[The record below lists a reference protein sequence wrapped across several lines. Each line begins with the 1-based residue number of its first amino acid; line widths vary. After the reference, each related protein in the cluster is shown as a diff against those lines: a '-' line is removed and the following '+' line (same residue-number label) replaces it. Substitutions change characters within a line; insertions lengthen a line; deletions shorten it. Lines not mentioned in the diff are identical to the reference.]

1 MVLYRRRTRQGIVFW
16 EHSVDS
22 ARIFD
27 TTLRDGEQSPGTSF
41 SLDDKIRIAEK
52 LDEMGIHVIEAGFP
66 INSDEEFE
74 AVERIAER
82 CDTTVCGLGRV
93 NEPDLDAALDADV
106 DLVHT
111 FVSTSDIQIQKSMD
125 SSREEVLEMTRNA
138 VEHVKDHG
146 VDCMF
151 SPMDATRTDFDYL
164 VDVVRTAK
172 EAGADIVN
180 IPDTVGVI
188 RPTAMHRLISALR
201 DEVDVP
207 YDVHT
212 HDDFG
217 LAAANALAGI
227 EAGAVQ
233 CQVSVNGIGERAGN
247 AALEE
252 VVMSLE
258 SIYDIDTGIDTTQ
271 IYDLSK
277 TVERLS
283 GIPLP
288 QNKPIVGSNAFS
300 HESGIH
306 AAGVINDSSTFEPG
320 IMGPEDVGH
329 KRRLVVGKH
338 TGTHSVREVLEDAGY
353 EPDDDEV
360 KEITKRIKSMGGK
373 GKRVTDADVFAVAE
387 SVMSSVPESEQIVD
401 LKEVNVSTGNDST
414 PMASIR
420 AEVDDEERVDA
431 GVGVGPVDAALNA
444 VRSVMDAEGDDG
456 REIEITDFHID
467 SISGGSDAVA
477 NVYVGVTDGEGREAN
492 ANASSEDITV
502 ASVEALVDAINHL
515 VRKGD
520 ADKKVSSKEMV

>member
-1 MVLYRRRTRQGIVFW
+1 MTLYSNPGKGIVFW
-16 EHSVDS
+16 EHDVSS

-41 SLDDKIRIAEK
+41 SHDDKIRIADK
-52 LDEMGIHVIEAGFP
+52 LDEMGVHVIEAGFP
-66 INSDEEFE
+66 INSDEEFQ
-74 AVERIAER
+74 AVEEIADR
-82 CDTTVCGLGRV
+82 CSTDVCGLARV
-93 NEPDLDAALDADV
+93 NEADLDAAMDAEV

-111 FVSTSDIQIQKSMD
+111 FVSSSEIQIEKSLD
-125 SSREEVLEMTRNA
+125 SSREEVLELTRDA

-146 VDCMF
+146 FDCMF
-151 SPMDATRTDFDYL
+151 SPMDATRTEFSYL
-164 VDVVRTAK
+164 ADIVQEAAD
-172 EAGADIVN
+172 AGADIVN

-188 RPTAMHRLISALR
+188 RPTAMHRLISALK

-217 LAAANALAGI
+217 LAAANALAGL

-258 SIYDIDTGIDTTQ
+258 SIYDVDTGIDTTE

-306 AAGVINDSSTFEPG
+306 AAGVIEDSSTFEPG
-320 IMGPEDVGH
+320 IMTPEMVGH
-329 KRRLVVGKH
+329 ERRLVMGKH
-338 TGTHSVREVLEDAGY
+338 TGRHSVRETLEEAGY
-353 EPDDDEV
+353 SPTDDDV
-360 KEITKRIKSMGGK
+360 AEITKRVKSMGGK
-373 GKRVTDADVFAVAE
+373 GKRVSDNDVHAIAE
-387 SVMSSVPESEQIVD
+387 SVMSSVPASEKTVD
-401 LKEVNVSTGNDST
+401 MKEVNVSTGNDRT
-414 PMASIR
+414 PMASVK
-420 AEVDDEERVDA
+420 VDVDGDEKVDA
-431 GVGVGPVDAALNA
+431 GVGVGPVDAAMSA
-444 VRSVMDAEGDDG
+444 VRSIMGEDYDV
-456 REIEITDFHID
+456 EITDFHID
-467 SISGGSDAVA
+467 AISGGSDAVA
-477 NVYVGVTDGEGREAN
+477 NVYVGVESDGYEAN

-502 ASVEALVDAINHL
+502 ASVEALVDAVNHV
-515 VRKGD
+515 VRKKARGD
-520 ADKKVSSKEMV
+520 DGPKTKETTGP

>member
-1 MVLYRRRTRQGIVFW
+1 MDLYPENRRKGIVFW
-16 EHSVDS
+16 EHSVTDVS
-22 ARIFD
+22 IFD

-41 SLDDKIRIAEK
+41 SFDDKLRIAET
-52 LDEMGIHVIEAGFP
+52 LDDMGVDVIEAGFP
-66 INSDEEFE
+66 INSDEESE
-74 AVERIAER
+74 AVSEIAARSEN
-82 CDTTVCGLGRV
+82 TVCGLARV
-93 NEPDLDAALDADV
+93 HEQDLDAALNADV

-111 FVSTSDIQIQKSMD
+111 FVSSSDIQIEKSMD
-125 SSREEVLEMTRNA
+125 STREEVLEMTHDA
-138 VEHVKDHG
+138 VSHVKDHG

-151 SPMDATRTDFDYL
+151 SPMDATRTDFEYL
-164 VDVVRTAK
+164 VEIVETAE

-188 RPTAMHRLISALR
+188 RPTAMHRLVSALR
-201 DEVDVP
+201 EEVDVP

-258 SIYDIDTGIDTTQ
+258 SIYNVDTGIDTTE

-288 QNKPIVGSNAFS
+288 QNKPIVGDNAFS

-306 AAGVINDSSTFEPG
+306 AAGVIEDSSTFEPG

-329 KRRLVVGKH
+329 QRRLVMGKH
-338 TGTHSVREVLEDAGY
+338 TGTHSVRETLEEAGY
-353 EPDDDEV
+353 EPDEDDV
-360 KEITKRIKSMGGK
+360 REITKRIKSMGGK
-373 GKRVTDADVFAVAE
+373 GKKVSDADVFAIAE
-387 SVMSSVPESEQIVD
+387 SVMSSVPEAEKTVD
-401 LKEVNVSTGNDST
+401 LKEVNVSTGNERT
-414 PMASIR
+414 PMASVR
-420 AEVDDEERVDA
+420 ADVQDEERVEAD
-431 GVGVGPVDAALNA
+431 VGVGPVDAAMSA
-444 VRSVMDAEGDDG
+444 VSSLMGDQ
-456 REIEITDFHID
+456 REVEITDFHID
-467 SISGGSDAVA
+467 AISGGSDAVA
-477 NVYVGVTDGEGREAN
+477 NVYVGVESDGVEAN
-492 ANASSEDITV
+492 ASASSEDITV
-502 ASVEALVDAINHL
+502 ASVEATVDAVNHL
-515 VRKGD
+515 VRKETREEEPTD
-520 ADKKVSSKEMV
+520 STTRQP

>member
-1 MVLYRRRTRQGIVFW
+1 MVLYRPQVRPGIVFW
-16 EHSVDS
+16 EHSVDTVS
-22 ARIFD
+22 IFD
-27 TTLRDGEQSPGTSF
+27 TTLRDGEQSPGVSF
-41 SLDDKIRIAEK
+41 SHEDKLRIADT
-52 LDEMGIHVIEAGFP
+52 LDEMGVHVIEAGFP
-66 INSDEEFE
+66 INSDDEFK
-74 AVERIAER
+74 AVKEIAER
-82 CDTTVCGLGRV
+82 CTNDVCGLARV
-93 NEPDLDAALDADV
+93 NTPDLDAAIDAEV

-125 SSREEVLEMTRNA
+125 TTREEVLDLTRNA

-146 VDCMF
+146 MECMF

-164 VDVVRTAK
+164 VDVVREAK

-188 RPTAMHRLISALR
+188 RPTAMGRLIGALKE
-201 DEVDVP
+201 EVDVP

-233 CQVSVNGIGERAGN
+233 AQVSVNGIGERAGN

-258 SIYDIDTGIDTTQ
+258 SIYNVDTGIDTTR
-271 IYDLSK
+271 IYELSK
-277 TVERLS
+277 LVERLS

-320 IMGPEDVGH
+320 IMTPEMVGH
-329 KRRLVVGKH
+329 RRRLVMGKH
-338 TGTHSVREVLEDAGY
+338 TGKHSVREILGEAGY
-353 EPDDDEV
+353 EPTDDEV
-360 KEITKRIKSMGGK
+360 DEITERIKSMGSK
-373 GKRVTDADVFAVAE
+373 GKRVSDADVFAIAE
-387 SVMSSVPESEQIVD
+387 SVMSSVPEAEQAVNLD
-401 LKEVNVSTGNDST
+401 EVNVVTGTDST
-414 PMASIR
+414 PMASVR
-420 AEVDDEERVDA
+420 AEVNEVEKVDA
-431 GVGVGPVDAALNA
+431 SVGVGPVDAALNA
-444 VRSVMDAEGDDG
+444 VRSIMGDE
-456 REIEITDFHID
+456 EIEITDFHID
-467 SISGGSDAVA
+467 AISGGSDAVA
-477 NVYVGVTDGEGREAN
+477 NVYVGVADPEGVEAN
-492 ANASSEDITV
+492 ANSSSEDITV

-515 VRKGD
+515 MRKRAGSRQRREATND
-520 ADKKVSSKEMV
+520 

>member
-1 MVLYRRRTRQGIVFW
+1 MDLYPESRRKGIVFW
-16 EHSVDS
+16 EHSVNNVS
-22 ARIFD
+22 IFD

-41 SLDDKIRIAEK
+41 SFDDKLRIAEA
-52 LDEMGIHVIEAGFP
+52 LDEMGVHVIEAGFP

-74 AVERIAER
+74 AVSEIAATSEN
-82 CDTTVCGLGRV
+82 TVCGLARV
-93 NEPDLDAALDADV
+93 HEQDLDAALNADV

-111 FVSTSDIQIQKSMD
+111 FVSSSDIQIEKSMD
-125 SSREEVLEMTRNA
+125 SSREEVLEMTADA
-138 VEHVKDHG
+138 VSHVKDHG

-151 SPMDATRTDFDYL
+151 SPMDATRTDFEYL
-164 VDVVRTAK
+164 VDIVRTAK

-201 DEVDVP
+201 EEVDVP

-258 SIYDIDTGIDTTQ
+258 SIYNVDTGIDTTE

-288 QNKPIVGSNAFS
+288 QNKPIVGDNAFS

-306 AAGVINDSSTFEPG
+306 AAGVIEDSSTFEPG

-329 KRRLVVGKH
+329 QRRLVMGKH
-338 TGTHSVREVLEDAGY
+338 TGTHSVRETLEEAGY
-353 EPDDDEV
+353 EPDDDDV
-360 KEITKRIKSMGGK
+360 REITKRIKSMGGK
-373 GKRVTDADVFAVAE
+373 GKTVSDADVFAIAE
-387 SVMSSVPESEQIVD
+387 SVMSSVPEAEKTVD
-401 LKEVNVSTGNDST
+401 LKEVNVSTGNERT
-414 PMASIR
+414 PMASVR
-420 AEVDDEERVDA
+420 ADVQDEERVEAD
-431 GVGVGPVDAALNA
+431 VGVGPVDAAMSA
-444 VRSVMDAEGDDG
+444 VSSLMGDQ
-456 REIEITDFHID
+456 RKVEITDFHID
-467 SISGGSDAVA
+467 AISGGSDAVA
-477 NVYVGVTDGEGREAN
+477 NVYVGVESDGVEAN
-492 ANASSEDITV
+492 ASASSEDITV
-502 ASVEALVDAINHL
+502 ASVEATVDAVNHL
-515 VRKGD
+515 VRKETREEEPTD
-520 ADKKVSSKEMV
+520 STTRQP

>member
-1 MVLYRRRTRQGIVFW
+1 MVLYPRSRRKGVVFW

-22 ARIFD
+22 VSIFD

-41 SLDDKIRIAEK
+41 SFDDKLRIAEA
-52 LDEMGIHVIEAGFP
+52 LDEMGVGVIEAGFP

-74 AVERIAER
+74 AVSEIAATSEN
-82 CDTTVCGLGRV
+82 DVCGLARV
-93 NEPDLDAALDADV
+93 HEADLDAALDAEV

-111 FVSTSDIQIQKSMD
+111 FVSSSDIQIQKSMD
-125 SSREEVLEMTRNA
+125 SSREEVLEMTRDA

-151 SPMDATRTDFDYL
+151 SPMDATRTDFEYL
-164 VDVVRTAK
+164 VDIIETAE

-188 RPTAMHRLISALR
+188 RPTAMGRLISALR
-201 DEVDVP
+201 EEVDVP

-258 SIYDIDTGIDTTQ
+258 SVYDVDTGIDTTE

-288 QNKPIVGSNAFS
+288 GNKPIVGSNAFS

-306 AAGVINDSSTFEPG
+306 AAGVIEDSSTFEPG
-320 IMGPEDVGH
+320 IMTPEMVGH
-329 KRRLVVGKH
+329 ERRLVMGKH
-338 TGTHSVREVLEDAGY
+338 TGTHSVRETLEEAGY
-353 EPDDDEV
+353 EPDGDEV

-373 GKRVTDADVFAVAE
+373 GKRVSDADVFAVAE
-387 SVMSSVPESEQIVD
+387 SVISAVPEAEKTVD
-401 LKEVNVSTGNDST
+401 MKEVNVSTGSDRT
-414 PMASIR
+414 PMASVR
-420 AEVDDEERVDA
+420 AEVEDEERTDA
-431 GVGVGPVDAALNA
+431 AVGVGPVDAAMSA
-444 VRSVMDAEGDDG
+444 VSSIMGGERD
-456 REIEITDFHID
+456 IEITDFHID
-467 SISGGSDAVA
+467 AISGGSDAVA
-477 NVYVGVTDGEGREAN
+477 NVYVGVSDGKTEAN
-492 ANASSEDITV
+492 ASASSEDITI
-502 ASVEALVDAINHL
+502 ASVEATVDAVNHL
-515 VRKGD
+515 MRKEEREERTEETGTTRQP
-520 ADKKVSSKEMV
+520 

>member
-1 MVLYRRRTRQGIVFW
+1 
-16 EHSVDS
+16 
-22 ARIFD
+22 
-27 TTLRDGEQSPGTSF
+27 
-41 SLDDKIRIAEK
+41 
-52 LDEMGIHVIEAGFP
+52 MGIHVIEAGFP
-66 INSDEEFE
+66 INSDEEFA
-74 AVERIAER
+74 AVEEIAAT
-82 CDTTVCGLGRV
+82 CSTTVCGLARV

-111 FVSTSDIQIQKSMD
+111 FVSTSDIQIEKSMH
-125 SSREEVLEMTRNA
+125 SSREDVLEMTRNA

-164 VDVVRTAK
+164 VDVVK
-172 EAGADIVN
+172 EAEDAGADIVN

-188 RPTAMHRLISALR
+188 RPTAMGRLIAALR

-207 YDVHT
+207 LDVHT

-217 LAAANALAGI
+217 LAAANALAGF
-227 EAGAVQ
+227 ENGATQ

-252 VVMSLE
+252 VVMALE
-258 SIYDIDTGIDTTQ
+258 SIYDVDTGIDTTG
-271 IYDLSK
+271 IYELSK
-277 TVERLS
+277 LVERLS

-288 QNKPIVGSNAFS
+288 QNKPVVGSNAFS

-306 AAGVINDSSTFEPG
+306 AAGVIEDSSTFEPG
-320 IMGPEDVGH
+320 IMTPEMVGH
-329 KRRLVVGKH
+329 QRRLVMGKH

-353 EPDDDEV
+353 EPEDDEV

-373 GKRVTDADVFAVAE
+373 GKRITDADVFAIAE
-387 SVMSSVPESEQIVD
+387 SVMSSVPESEQIVSLD
-401 LKEVNVSTGNDST
+401 EVNVMTGNDTT
-414 PMASIR
+414 PTASVK
-420 AEVDDEERVDA
+420 AEVDDETRVDA
-431 GVGVGPVDAALNA
+431 GTGVGPVDAAMRA
-444 VRSVMDAEGDDG
+444 VGKVMDEELDV
-456 REIEITDFHID
+456 EITDFHID

-477 NVYVGVTDGEGREAN
+477 NVYVGVADDEGREAN

-515 VRKGD
+515 VRKREAGGSVEEAVD
-520 ADKKVSSKEMV
+520 PSETP

>member
-1 MVLYRRRTRQGIVFW
+1 MTLYSSPGKGIVFW

-22 ARIFD
+22 VSVFD

-41 SLDDKIRIAEK
+41 SLDDKLRIADA
-52 LDEMGIHVIEAGFP
+52 LDDVGVHVIEAGFP

-74 AVERIAER
+74 AVEEIAAR
-82 CDTTVCGLGRV
+82 STNDVCGLARV
-93 NEPDLDAALDADV
+93 NQEDLDAAMDAEV

-111 FVSTSDIQIQKSMD
+111 FVSSSDIQIDKSLD
-125 SSREEVLEMTRNA
+125 SSREEVLDMTRDA
-138 VEHVKDHG
+138 VRHVKDHG
-146 VDCMF
+146 FDCMF
-151 SPMDATRTDFDYL
+151 SPMDATRTEFDYL
-164 VDVVRTAK
+164 VEIVETAA

-258 SIYDIDTGIDTTQ
+258 SIYDVDTGVDTTG

-288 QNKPIVGSNAFS
+288 QNKPVVGSNAFS

-306 AAGVINDSSTFEPG
+306 AAGVIEDSSTFEPG
-320 IMGPEDVGH
+320 IMTPEMVGH
-329 KRRLVVGKH
+329 HRRLVMGKH
-338 TGTHSVREVLEDAGY
+338 TGRHSVRETLEEAGY
-353 EPDDDEV
+353 DPSDDDV
-360 KEITKRIKSMGGK
+360 TEITRRVKSMGGK
-373 GKRVTDADVFAVAE
+373 GKRVSDDDVFAIAE
-387 SVMSSVPESEQIVD
+387 SVMSSVPAADKTVG
-401 LKEVNVSTGNDST
+401 LKEVNVSTGNDRT
-414 PMASIR
+414 PMASVKVD
-420 AEVDDEERVDA
+420 VDDTERVDA
-431 GVGVGPVDAALNA
+431 GVGVGPVDAAMNA
-444 VRSVMDAEGDDG
+444 VRSIMGEEVDV
-456 REIEITDFHID
+456 EITDFHID
-467 SISGGSDAVA
+467 AISGGSDAVA
-477 NVYVGVTDGEGREAN
+477 NVYVGVASDGVQAN
-492 ANASSEDITV
+492 ATSSSEDITV
-502 ASVEALVDAINHL
+502 ASVEALVDAVNHL
-515 VRKGD
+515 VRK
-520 ADKKVSSKEMV
+520 KETGGGERRPREAKGP